1 MNDLHLIA
9 TAAFG
14 VEKIVVRELA
24 DLGYHGATVED
35 GRVHFR
41 GDLMAICRTNL
52 WLRCAERIQVV
63 IGDFKARDFDDLFD
77 TVKEL
82 EWEQWLA
89 DDSKFPVTAR
99 CIRAMIHSVPSTQ
112 KMVKRAIV
120 ERLRKV
126 YLRHWFAETGTEYK
140 VDCNILG
147 ERALLTLD
155 TTGDGLHKR
164 GYRKMV
170 STAPLRETIAAAL
183 VKLSY
188 WNKERLLI
196 DPFCGSGTIP
206 IEAAMIAR
214 NLAPGRNRQFAAED
228 WPQLPPQ
235 LWNEARQ
242 EANDVAKPHLKT
254 RIVARDQD
262 KRIIKAARENAR
274 LADVSN
280 DILFENKEF
289 YTFPT
294 DREHGCL
301 ICNPPYGDRISDKQ
315 SVKQL
320 HADMGELL
328 TPLDTWSLYV
338 LTGAE
343 RFEKEFGKRADRRR
357 KLFNARIA
365 CTYYQYLGPK
375 PPRPESETIEPAIAN
390 EVEAETVEQQESAP
404 AEEVFEE
411 ETTIVSESVDQKQ
424 GVSLQELANQTSPVK
439 NDPPDPTPAKE
450 EKPDEDSPWAKWK
463 KKS

>member
-1 MNDLHLIA
+1 MSNDLHLIA

-24 DLGYHGATVED
+24 ALGYEGATVED

-63 IGDFKARDFDDLFD
+63 VGDFPARDFDDLFD
-77 TVKEL
+77 TTKEL
-82 EWEQWLA
+82 PWEEWLA
-89 DDSKFPVTAR
+89 DDSQFPVTAR

-120 ERLRKV
+120 ERLRDK
-126 YLRHWFAETGTEYK
+126 YTRHWFPETGIEYK

-214 NLAPGRNRQFAAED
+214 NLAPGSNRDFA
-228 WPQLPPQ
+228 
-235 LWNEARQ
+235 
-242 EANDVAKPHLKT
+242 
-254 RIVARDQD
+254 
-262 KRIIKAARENAR
+262 
-274 LADVSN
+274 
-280 DILFENKEF
+280 
-289 YTFPT
+289 
-294 DREHGCL
+294 
-301 ICNPPYGDRISDKQ
+301 
-315 SVKQL
+315 
-320 HADMGELL
+320 
-328 TPLDTWSLYV
+328 
-338 LTGAE
+338 
-343 RFEKEFGKRADRRR
+343 
-357 KLFNARIA
+357 
-365 CTYYQYLGPK
+365 
-375 PPRPESETIEPAIAN
+375 SE
-390 EVEAETVEQQESAP
+390 
-404 AEEVFEE
+404 
-411 ETTIVSESVDQKQ
+411 
-424 GVSLQELANQTSPVK
+424 
-439 NDPPDPTPAKE
+439 
-450 EKPDEDSPWAKWK
+450 
-463 KKS
+463 